1 MDLGDLERA
10 RPAPLLDDHPSAAM
24 RDFAEPVPYAVVII
38 EMEEGVR
45 IVSGV
50 RRLEL
55 SRLDLDL
62 PVEVVFEAVAEGVR
76 FPFFRPRPD

>member
-1 MDLGDLERA
+1 
-10 RPAPLLDDHPSAAM
+10 M
-24 RDFAEPVPYAVVII
+24 RDFAEPVPYAVVVI

-50 RRLEL
+50 RAARG
-55 SRLDLDL
+55 SRRLDLDL
-62 PVEVVFEAVAEGVR
+62 PVEVVFETVAEGVR